1 MKNNLKKASRPLEL
15 QVLKQKKASRPL
27 ELQVLKQKKENRITL
42 QLNSN
47 SNQNSNQTW
56 IDVLFEN
63 YDNAIFII
71 VLYVR
76 KKRIGEEE

>member
-1 MKNNLKKASRPLEL
+1 M
-15 QVLKQKKASRPL
+15 KKASRPL
-27 ELQVLKQKKENRITL
+27 ELQVLKQKKENRISL

-47 SNQNSNQTW
+47 SNRNSNQMW

-63 YDNAIFII
+63 YDNPILII

-76 KKRIGEEE
+76 KKGIGEEEKIFFY